1 MRFSFLLSIPHHAQ
15 IQLDPGMVD
24 LTGTIIIIIFISVPD
39 DKKGH
44 CGLAC
49 VYVVSSN
56 NS

>member
-1 MRFSFLLSIPHHAQ
+1 MEDS
-15 IQLDPGMVD
+15 
-24 LTGTIIIIIFISVPD
+24 TGTIIIITFIPVPD

-44 CGLAC
+44 CGWRGWMC